1 MNENFGDFIVR
12 LTENARVSLQ
22 HAEKIARETGN
33 GYIGTEHILLGILAQ
48 GTSVGAKIMAD
59 AGVTLQQ
66 AELSLQFSSPSL
78 ITGKSI
84 KQLSETA
91 LLTLKMAHEQ
101 AKDLNQ
107 DYLGTEHILYSILKQ
122 KNARGTTLLRDLH
135 ADVSYIMDELEEY
148 FDRQANEYKELAN
161 EQTDIRRKSQRGI
174 LHEYGTN
181 LTERAAHGKLDPV
194 VGRSK
199 EKQRL
204 ITILS
209 RRTKNNPV
217 LIGEPGVGKTAV
229 VEALAQSI
237 ASEDVPDHLLD
248 TQVWQIDLA
257 SMIAGTKYRGEF
269 EARLKKLIDEARG
282 NDKIILFID
291 ELHVLVGAGSA
302 EGSMDAANILKP
314 SLARGEIRVIG
325 ATTLDEYRKSIE
337 KDAALERRFQSIV
350 VSEPSSQET
359 AAIIRGLKNSYEE
372 HHNITLA
379 DEQLHHIVFMADR
392 YLHDRFRPDK
402 TIDVLDEASAI
413 ARVSN
418 VKSPAQVRQLRKELA
433 LLNDKI
439 DDAVENE
446 QYEKAALYKTRHS
459 ALTKKLD
466 ALQEKLSSTGKTAI
480 TDDHI
485 ERAVAA
491 MTGIP
496 LTKLQRSEKSTL
508 RNLEKH
514 LGKSLVGQDHAVEV
528 VSRSIRRNK
537 SGITTGKRPIGS
549 FIFMGPS
556 GVGKTELAR
565 VIAREVFGS
574 QDALIKIDMS
584 EFSEKHTASRLVGAP
599 AGYVGYED
607 GGKLTDKIRKQPY
620 SVVLFDELEKAH
632 SDIYNMLLQ
641 IIEDGKLTDAKGR
654 SVDFSNTILILTSNL
669 GADALRTTSPFG
681 FGGNHDDAAQRDE
694 QTAKARKELDRYLR
708 PELLNRFD
716 EIVTFR
722 QLTRQDASKIFD
734 RMATDLRNRL
744 ARKHITV
751 RITPSAKKTL
761 LEKGFTSKDG
771 VRPLARV
778 IENEIEH
785 RIAELLLSDEVSAG
799 SIIVFTA
806 KNGQLVAHC
815 EHEGQKV
822 VA

>member
-1 MNENFGDFIVR
+1 
-12 LTENARVSLQ
+12 
-22 HAEKIARETGN
+22 
-33 GYIGTEHILLGILAQ
+33 
-48 GTSVGAKIMAD
+48 
-59 AGVTLQQ
+59 
-66 AELSLQFSSPSL
+66 
-78 ITGKSI
+78 
-84 KQLSETA
+84 
-91 LLTLKMAHEQ
+91 
-101 AKDLNQ
+101 
-107 DYLGTEHILYSILKQ
+107 
-122 KNARGTTLLRDLH
+122 
-135 ADVSYIMDELEEY
+135 
-148 FDRQANEYKELAN
+148 
-161 EQTDIRRKSQRGI
+161 
-174 LHEYGTN
+174 
-181 LTERAAHGKLDPV
+181 
-194 VGRSK
+194 
-199 EKQRL
+199 
-204 ITILS
+204 
-209 RRTKNNPV
+209 
-217 LIGEPGVGKTAV
+217 
-229 VEALAQSI
+229 
-237 ASEDVPDHLLD
+237 
-248 TQVWQIDLA
+248 
-257 SMIAGTKYRGEF
+257 
-269 EARLKKLIDEARG
+269 
-282 NDKIILFID
+282 
-291 ELHVLVGAGSA
+291 
-302 EGSMDAANILKP
+302 MDAANILKP

-514 LGKSLVGQDHAVEV
+514 LGKSLVGQDYAVEV
-528 VSRSIRRNK
+528 VSRAIRRNK

-681 FGGNHDDAAQRDE
+681 FGGSHDDAAQRDE

-806 KNGQLVAHC
+806 KSGQLVAHC